1 MVNIFDMMKQFKN
14 FKDTMEEIKEELR
27 KEKEILEK
35 NGVEIV
41 FNGLGE
47 IVSIEFKGEKDCQ
60 EVKETLIELINQA
73 QDIARDK
80 MKESVNRHFGGLLGG
95 LGLGL

>member
-1 MVNIFDMMKQFKN
+1 MNIFDMMKQFKN

-27 KEKEILEK
+27 REKEILEK
-35 NGVEIV
+35 DGVEIV

-47 IVSIEFKGEKDCQ
+47 IVSIEFKENKSCE
-60 EVKETLIELINQA
+60 EVKRTLIELINQA
-73 QDIARDK
+73 QDISRDK
-80 MKESVNRHFGGLLGG
+80 MKEAVNKHFGGILGG

>member
-1 MVNIFDMMKQFKN
+1 MNIFDMMKQFKN

-27 KEKEILEK
+27 REKEILEK

-47 IVSIEFKGEKDCQ
+47 IVSIEFKEDKNCN
-60 EVKETLIELINQA
+60 EVKQTLIELINQA
-73 QDIARDK
+73 QDISRDK
-80 MKESVNRHFGGLLGG
+80 MKEVMNRRFGGLLGG